1 MFKLVA
7 CVDRFGALGYNN
19 ELLFHI
25 KEDMEL
31 FKKLTMGNVVVMG
44 ANTWHSLPERFRPLP
59 GRDNV
64 VLTTTGRQFEGAKA
78 FKNIDRMI
86 LELERAD
93 KEVWIIGGA
102 HVYNTFLH
110 DYVDYI
116 DEIHLTEVKDAANK
130 ADTYLD
136 MGCIVNNFEKETV
149 YETDLFQ
156 YNVYRKNC

>member
-7 CVDRFGALGYNN
+7 CVDRYGALGYNN
-19 ELLFHI
+19 DLIFNI

-64 VLTTTGRQFEGAKA
+64 VLTTSGNSLDGAKA
-78 FKNIDRMI
+78 YRNIDRMI
-86 LELERAD
+86 RDLESSE
-93 KEVWIIGGA
+93 KEVWLIGGA
-102 HVYNTFLH
+102 HLYNTFLH
-110 DYVDYI
+110 DYMEYV
-116 DEIHLTEVKDAANK
+116 DEIHLTEVKQAANK

-136 MGCIVNNFEKETV
+136 LGCIVNHYDKETV
-149 YETDLFQ
+149 YENGLFQ
-156 YNVYRKNC
+156 YNIYKRK